1 MKLLSF
7 YQDRSLRV
15 AKAQGQYVWDE
26 NGRRYL
32 DLHIGN
38 GVAFLGH
45 RHPKVVEA
53 LKEQMNQVMTLS
65 TAFQTQIRESMLREL
80 DNVKPEGMDNV
91 FLLNSGAEAVELG
104 LKIARKVTG
113 RRKFIA
119 FRNSFHGRTA
129 GSLSVT
135 WNRKYREPFEP
146 LLEPVEFLPFNDVE
160 ALKAVDQTTAAVVVE
175 PIQGEGGVI
184 PATHDFMRALR
195 EVTEK
200 NGTLLIL
207 DEVQTGWRTGKV
219 WAYQHFGIV
228 PDVLTAGKAIGGG
241 FPVSAV
247 FLPDWIREKL
257 DEGDHGT
264 TYGGNP
270 LAAAAV
276 AASCRVL
283 REENVVERTESM
295 GAEFMRSLAKLK
307 ERKSVREIRGM
318 GLMIGIDIRL
328 NPGPAIK
335 QMQDEGVIALKAGST
350 VIRFLAPYLIDKD
363 DINVAVAAAEKG
375 ISFTEAKFSP

>member
-1 MKLLSF
+1 VKLLSF

>member
-119 FRNSFHGRTA
+119 FRNSFHGRSA

-363 DINVAVAAAEKG
+363 DINVAVAAAENG

>member
-119 FRNSFHGRTA
+119 FRNSFHGRSA

>member
-1 MKLLSF
+1 VKLLSF

-119 FRNSFHGRTA
+119 FRNSFHGRSA

>member
-1 MKLLSF
+1 VKLLSF

-119 FRNSFHGRTA
+119 FRNSFHGRSA

-363 DINVAVAAAEKG
+363 DINVAVAAAENG

>member
-1 MKLLSF
+1 
-7 YQDRSLRV
+7 
-15 AKAQGQYVWDE
+15 
-26 NGRRYL
+26 
-32 DLHIGN
+32 
-38 GVAFLGH
+38 
-45 RHPKVVEA
+45 
-53 LKEQMNQVMTLS
+53 
-65 TAFQTQIRESMLREL
+65 
-80 DNVKPEGMDNV
+80 
-91 FLLNSGAEAVELG
+91 
-104 LKIARKVTG
+104 
-113 RRKFIA
+113 
-119 FRNSFHGRTA
+119 
-129 GSLSVT
+129 
-135 WNRKYREPFEP
+135 
-146 LLEPVEFLPFNDVE
+146 
-160 ALKAVDQTTAAVVVE
+160 
-175 PIQGEGGVI
+175 
-184 PATHDFMRALR
+184 MRALR